1 MKEEKLIITNDL
13 ITLGQLLKELSLISS
28 GGMAKHYLNEHL
40 VLVNDEVENRRGRKL
55 YPQDR
60 VNFNSKRR
68 LKLMY
73 LSKLSLKNFR
83 NYSQLDIQLNPG
95 LTILTGENAQGKT
108 NLLEAI
114 FLLSLAKSHRTN
126 HDIDMIQWGS
136 DYAIIQGNVKK
147 NSYEIPL
154 EIQLSKKGKI
164 AKFNYQDQAK
174 LSQFIGKLNVV
185 LFAPEDMQLIKG
197 SPSLRR
203 QFIDAE
209 LGQAQPLYLQSL
221 LQYHRL
227 LKQRNTY
234 LKQLREKQAKDLIY
248 LDIISDQ
255 LIEHAEIIINYRL
268 DFIEHIGKIANK
280 IHHNLSLNRDE
291 LTLFYQASSSKLDY
305 QSKETIKKQFSDI
318 FFENRQRDIDFGIT
332 HYGPHRDDLLFFI
345 NDTVAQNFA
354 SQGQQRTIILSLKLA
369 ELEWMYRLNQDYPV
383 LLLDD
388 VLSELDDQRQLVLMQ
403 TIENKVQTILTTA
416 SIDQIHLE
424 NLSNSQLFK
433 IENGQIINEGD

>member
-1 MKEEKLIITNDL
+1 
-13 ITLGQLLKELSLISS
+13 
-28 GGMAKHYLNEHL
+28 
-40 VLVNDEVENRRGRKL
+40 
-55 YPQDR
+55 
-60 VNFNSKRR
+60 
-68 LKLMY
+68 MY

-126 HDIDMIQWGS
+126 HDMDMIQWGS
-136 DYAIIQGNVKK
+136 DYAIIQGKVKK

-255 LIEHAEIIINYRL
+255 LIDLAEIIINYRL

-291 LTLFYQASSSKLDY
+291 LTLFYRASSSKLDY

-424 NLSNSQLFK
+424 NLSNSQLLK
-433 IENGQIINEGD
+433 IADGQIINEGD